1 MEFSPLQFLLSRLEE
16 EIEFQQKLT
25 TTYLVNQPKYTPETY
40 SSAIETI
47 RRVSE
52 NLRLISIILGELEE
66 EHERTLKEEALI
78 LSSESLSLTS
88 VLLPAIERISPIFLE
103 SVRLENKP
111 FLEKIEEVLSEIEN
125 ALEKLELSSSR
136 RLAKTLEE
144 LAQTLEFS
152 IKLGEKCFEKES

>member
-16 EIEFQQKLT
+16 EIEFQQKLA
-25 TTYLVNQPKYTPETY
+25 TTYLVNTPKYSPETY
-40 SSAIETI
+40 TSIVETI
-47 RRVSE
+47 KRVSN
-52 NLRLISIILGELEE
+52 NLRLISLIMGELEE

-88 VLLPAIERISPIFLE
+88 VLLPAIERVSPIFLE
-103 SVRLENKP
+103 NVRLENKP

-136 RLAKTLEE
+136 RIARTLEDLAKTLE
-144 LAQTLEFS
+144 FS
-152 IKLGEKCFEKES
+152 VKLGEKCIEKES

>member
-25 TTYLVNQPKYTPETY
+25 TTYLVNAPKYSPETY
-40 SSAIETI
+40 ASIVETI
-47 RRVSE
+47 KRVSS
-52 NLRLISIILGELEE
+52 NLRLISLILGELEE

-88 VLLPAIERISPIFLE
+88 VLLPAIERVSPIFLE

-111 FLEKIEEVLSEIEN
+111 FLEKIEEVLNEIEN

-136 RLAKTLEE
+136 RIAKTLED

-152 IKLGEKCFEKES
+152 VKLGEKCLEKES